1 MKTDSKLHLKK
12 LMSSILTL
20 QTIKR
25 ISMKVVVAAAFIHLI
40 IEINGILDLIIIT
53 WRVKWRL

>member
-1 MKTDSKLHLKK
+1 
-12 LMSSILTL
+12 MSSILTL

-40 IEINGILDLIIIT
+40 REISGILDLIIIT